1 MTSPTSPDIEAI
13 ATDLL
18 TACGQLVRRLR
29 AESNRLELTWSQSV
43 ILARLDAMGPTSTA
57 DLARAEAVKPQSMGA
72 SLAVLEGEGL
82 VERSPHPSDGRQF
95 LFSLTDAGRGV
106 RERTRRIK
114 LAWLSE
120 ALGSLDEAERDELA
134 RAASVIARLADT
146 PAEG

>member
-1 MTSPTSPDIEAI
+1 MTSPHANELEAV

-18 TACGQLVRRLR
+18 AACGQLVARLR
-29 AESNRLELTWSQSV
+29 AESNKLELTWSQSV
-43 ILARLDAMGPTSTA
+43 VLARLDAMGPTSTA

-95 LFSLTDAGRGV
+95 LYSLTEAGRGV

-114 LAWLSE
+114 LAWLSQT
-120 ALGSLDEAERDELA
+120 LGSLDEGEREDLA
-134 RAASVIARLADT
+134 RAARVIARLAST
-146 PAEG
+146 PAV

>member
-1 MTSPTSPDIEAI
+1 MTSLHANELEAV

-18 TACGQLVRRLR
+18 AACGQLVARLR
-29 AESNRLELTWSQSV
+29 AESNKLELTWSQSV
-43 ILARLDAMGPTSTA
+43 VLARLDAMGPTSTA

-95 LFSLTDAGRGV
+95 LYSLTEAGRGV

-114 LAWLSE
+114 LAWLSQT
-120 ALGSLDEAERDELA
+120 LGSLDEGEREDLA
-134 RAASVIARLADT
+134 RAARVIARLAST
-146 PAEG
+146 PAA

>member
-1 MTSPTSPDIEAI
+1 MTSSHANELEAV

-18 TACGQLVRRLR
+18 AACGQLVARLR
-29 AESNRLELTWSQSV
+29 AESNKLELTWSQSV
-43 ILARLDAMGPTSTA
+43 VLARLDAMGPTSTA

-95 LFSLTDAGRGV
+95 LYSLTEAGRGV

-114 LAWLSE
+114 LAWLSQT
-120 ALGSLDEAERDELA
+120 LGSLDEGEREDLA
-134 RAASVIARLADT
+134 RAARVIARLAST
-146 PAEG
+146 PAA

>member
-1 MTSPTSPDIEAI
+1 MTPPKPNELETV

-18 TACGQLVRRLR
+18 AACGQLVARLR
-29 AESNRLELTWSQSV
+29 AESNKLELTWSQSV

-106 RERTRRIK
+106 RERTRKIK
-114 LAWLSE
+114 LAWLSQT
-120 ALGSLDEAERDELA
+120 LGSLDETEREDLA
-134 RAASVIARLADT
+134 RTASVIARLANT
-146 PAEG
+146 PSP